1 MKVSDKGLA
10 EIAGHEGIVL
20 KRYLDSVG
28 VWTIG
33 IGHTASA
40 GDPNPSKVTR
50 ELSIA
55 EVMEIFRRD
64 IAKFETRVNK
74 AVKVPLLQHEFDAL
88 VSFDFNTGGIYRA
101 KLTKSLNSGN
111 KVGAAKGFMGWLKP
125 PEIKKRRTAEM
136 NLFKSGRYGNGHAS
150 IFDTYSNGNVNWG
163 SGRRVNVLA
172 QMGVVPCVILTTHPP
187 KIRVGGEVHP
197 VPSAPHP
204 KQQSIWT
211 TLATLFRMVFRIGQ

>member
-40 GDPNPSKVTR
+40 GDPVPKNVKR
-50 ELSIA
+50 ALSPA
-55 EVMEIFRRD
+55 EAMEIFRRD
-64 IAKFETRVNK
+64 IARFEHRVND

-101 KLTKSLNSGN
+101 LLTKSLNAG
-111 KVGAAKGFMGWLKP
+111 AKGEAARRFMGWLKP
-125 PEIKKRRTAEM
+125 PEIEPRRRAEM
-136 NLFKSGRYGNGHAS
+136 HLFRTGRYGDGHATV
-150 IFDTYSNGNVNWG
+150 FDASSAGKIDWQ
-163 SGRRVNVLA
+163 SGKRVNVLA
-172 QMGVVPCVILTTHPP
+172 QISAGQ
-187 KIRVGGEVHP
+187 P
-197 VPSAPHP
+197 VPDP
-204 KQQSIWT
+204 KPKSVDPQLPVPT
-211 TLATLFRMVFRIGQ
+211 TDPAAKSKWQTILAAFLKLFRIGQ

>member
-10 EIAGHEGIVL
+10 EIAGHEGIVP

-33 IGHTASA
+33 IGHTVNA

-111 KVGAAKGFMGWLKP
+111 KVEAAKGFMGWVKP
-125 PEIKKRRTAEM
+125 PEIRKRRTAEM

-163 SGRRVNVLA
+163 SGKRVNVLA
-172 QMGVVPCVILTTHPP
+172 QMGVGVPPVEIPPGPPPGAPPPP
-187 KIRVGGEVHP
+187 KT
-197 VPSAPHP
+197 
-204 KQQSIWT
+204 QSIWT
-211 TLATLFRMVFRIGQ
+211 TLAAFIGRFFIGRNT

>member
-10 EIAGHEGIVL
+10 EIAGHEGIVP

-40 GDPNPSKVTR
+40 GDPMPALVTR

-74 AVKVPLLQHEFDAL
+74 AVNAPMLQHEFDAL

-111 KVGAAKGFMGWLKP
+111 KVEAAKGFMGWVKP

-163 SGRRVNVLA
+163 SGKRVNVLA
-172 QMGVVPCVILTTHPP
+172 QMGAGIPPVEIPQGPPPGAPPPP
-187 KIRVGGEVHP
+187 KT
-197 VPSAPHP
+197 
-204 KQQSIWT
+204 QSIWT
-211 TLATLFRMVFRIGQ
+211 TLAAFIGRFFIRR

>member
-10 EIAGHEGIVL
+10 EIAGHEGIVP

-33 IGHTASA
+33 IGHTVNA

-74 AVKVPLLQHEFDAL
+74 AVNAPMLQHEFDAL

-111 KVGAAKGFMGWLKP
+111 KVEAAKGFMGWVKP
-125 PEIKKRRTAEM
+125 AEIRNRRTAEM

-172 QMGVVPCVILTTHPP
+172 QMGVGIPP
-187 KIRVGGEVHP
+187 VEIPPGQQ
-197 VPSAPHP
+197 PSAPPPP
-204 KQQSIWT
+204 KTQSTWT
-211 TLATLFRMVFRIGQ
+211 ILAAFIGRLFRMWRSK